1 MADRVVNQSAATA
14 LIAGALL
21 GAGIAFLFAPQS
33 GRQMRRKIRQFAETA
48 GSKAQ
53 AARLELARSLE
64 NIIGD
69 VEEKLQAGLSD
80 GMDWTE
86 TKLADLRRALEAT
99 RKSIAEQI
107 ERIQSS

>member
-1 MADRVVNQSAATA
+1 MADRVVNESTAAA

-21 GAGIAFLFAPQS
+21 GAGIALLFAPQS
-33 GRQMRRKIRQFAETA
+33 GRKTRRKIRQFAERA

-53 AARLELARSLE
+53 AARLEFQHSLD

-69 VEEKLQAGLSD
+69 VEEKLQAGVSS

-86 TKLADLRRALEAT
+86 TKLADLRLTLEAT
-99 RKSIAEQI
+99 RKSIGEQI
-107 ERIQSS
+107 EKIQSS